1 MMKQKLSC
9 CVAALLLSGC
19 VFSKSAPSQFY
30 VLPQLNSETNQTI
43 SLSQKSLSLG
53 VEKVKVPVMLNKP
66 QIVLKEK
73 ESSQIVIS
81 ETNRWAEPLSQTTQ
95 SVLIDDMS
103 YLLPNAY
110 IKTKQ
115 YTDEKY
121 DYILNV
127 EINQMIGAFNQ
138 DAVLDVWWEITF
150 MNGKQVMRSHSQ
162 FKQKTG
168 ATYQDYVETQGRLW
182 ALLAKEIAIKLTQK

>member
-19 VFSKSAPSQFY
+19 VFSQSAPSQFY

-66 QIVLKEK
+66 QIVLKDK
-73 ESSQIVIS
+73 ESSQIIIS

-121 DYILNV
+121 DYILNI
-127 EINQMIGAFNQ
+127 EINQMIGSFNQ
-138 DAVLDVWWEITF
+138 DTVLDVWWEITF

-168 ATYQDYVETQGRLW
+168 ATYQDYVETQGQLW
-182 ALLAKEIAIKLTQK
+182 GLLAKEIAIKLAQK